1 MTNDTLPPRPA
12 DLTHESD
19 AETVLPRELR
29 DWVAGAAANGWTR
42 DQARAW
48 LYSSGWSGP
57 ATEAAL
63 DEFARLQP
71 PIPFNVRPPRPEKAH
86 KHGLAYAVLL
96 WSLGLSALAL
106 GSSLHLVLQAA
117 FREQEASWALA
128 NWLTLFVCT
137 VPFVLYAH
145 HQVVRIEQEDP
156 LARLSS
162 TRDTLSQ
169 VLLWAAAVVG
179 IARLL
184 IFVHQTI
191 SALVVHRSADE
202 LLPNLAHV
210 SVVVLVAGGV
220 YLWTWRFRH
229 PAGRPEVPTT

>member
-1 MTNDTLPPRPA
+1 MGEGSSA
-12 DLTHESD
+12 
-19 AETVLPRELR
+19 TVLPVELR

-42 DQARAW
+42 DQTRAW
-48 LYSSGWSGP
+48 LYSSGWSAP

-63 DEFARLQP
+63 QEFARLQP

-117 FREQEASWALA
+117 FRDDEASWALA
-128 NWLTLFVCT
+128 NWLTLFVCS

-169 VLLWAAAVVG
+169 VLLWAAAIVGVV
-179 IARLL
+179 RLL
-184 IFVHQTI
+184 VFVHQTI
-191 SALVVHRSADE
+191 SALVVHRSVDD

-210 SVVVLVAGGV
+210 SVVVLIAGGV

-229 PAGRPEVPTT
+229 AASGERPPAATRPEGAAT